1 MQKLNAPLRGERNEE
16 LFSIMRQLDNA
27 GLVAIEAIMHCMIDF
42 KQVLHFDKETYHKAI
57 KLLQQSKEPVCAD
70 AAEYIK
76 LNLLGGTESRE
87 IMRPNCRP

>member
-42 KQVLHFDKETYHKAI
+42 KQVLHFATKISSEGVNLDKQAFNA
-57 KLLQQSKEPVCAD
+57 S
-70 AAEYIK
+70 
-76 LNLLGGTESRE
+76 
-87 IMRPNCRP
+87 